1 MTLAALPNLAIIA
14 VLASQEDTQ
23 QPGSMDTTALAIIS
37 RLMAHNY
44 WTILFQIQQ
53 QLEKRLCVII
63 ILCSRLS
70 SNVGWYVMWVQAT
83 EIIPTSVRG
92 TGTNVAGLIAAAV
105 TFAAPYITVIVS
117 KSIESTCM
125 KFLEWSYLF

>member
-44 WTILFQIQQ
+44 LTIFFQIQQ
-53 QLEKRLCVII
+53 QLEKRLCDQFYVPDCRPT
-63 ILCSRLS
+63 L
-70 SNVGWYVMWVQAT
+70 VGM
-83 EIIPTSVRG
+83 
-92 TGTNVAGLIAAAV
+92 
-105 TFAAPYITVIVS
+105 
-117 KSIESTCM
+117 
-125 KFLEWSYLF
+125 

>member
-23 QPGSMDTTALAIIS
+23 QPGSIDTTALAIIS

-53 QLEKRLCVII
+53 QLEKRLCVINFMFQTVVQRW
-63 ILCSRLS
+63 LVCD
-70 SNVGWYVMWVQAT
+70 VG
-83 EIIPTSVRG
+83 PSH
-92 TGTNVAGLIAAAV
+92 
-105 TFAAPYITVIVS
+105 
-117 KSIESTCM
+117 
-125 KFLEWSYLF
+125 